1 MFVQQLLVCSF
12 TLWLK
17 RQGNFSPCLKWTS
30 SVCLPGYIRNMNS
43 NWCSSW
49 PCDLLSLRN
58 PHLLQ
63 ASSLP
68 LWSSAW
74 ASTPP
79 VCSGAPS
86 AARREPACCTTMWPT
101 GICMSASPSFS
112 SHQLSSCTPPHGS
125 VWERTTGNTSKT
137 TRGTSR
143 PPNSSP
149 PTWLWTIWEKI
160 SRRTQPTGQNSYTT
174 WRTVRHVTTWSLFY
188 SAGLH
193 WGCKPEPLMCNR
205 PEAWCFWVQRNVL
218 SKVPVFLSS
227 KTWHILK
234 KRRFPKF
241 ATPTFLSAEIK
252 LALRKLLL
260 LFLCK
265 VGIESDE
272 ERGEKSHAIDYC
284 WRKFSSKFWI
294 YYTRVYEMVYFPLV
308 FLRYGISENA
318 KRVTVINFQ
327 SICSASGDPYRRL
340 LNTFVVN
347 PLLGFNSIQNQL
359 SSPFHCSH
367 FDIEHAQYQSLC
379 PCIRMEQS
387 HYCCD

>member
-1 MFVQQLLVCSF
+1 M
-12 TLWLK
+12 
-17 RQGNFSPCLKWTS
+17 S
-30 SVCLPGYIRNMNS
+30 SVKFQ
-43 NWCSSW
+43 SSYH
-49 PCDLLSLRN
+49 PK
-58 PHLLQ
+58 Q
-63 ASSLP
+63 
-68 LWSSAW
+68 
-74 ASTPP
+74 
-79 VCSGAPS
+79 
-86 AARREPACCTTMWPT
+86 
-101 GICMSASPSFS
+101 
-112 SHQLSSCTPPHGS
+112 
-125 VWERTTGNTSKT
+125 
-137 TRGTSR
+137 
-143 PPNSSP
+143 
-149 PTWLWTIWEKI
+149 
-160 SRRTQPTGQNSYTT
+160 
-174 WRTVRHVTTWSLFY
+174 
-188 SAGLH
+188 
-193 WGCKPEPLMCNR
+193 
-205 PEAWCFWVQRNVL
+205 
-218 SKVPVFLSS
+218 
-227 KTWHILK
+227 

-340 LNTFVVN
+340 LNTFVVK
-347 PLLGFNSIQNQL
+347 PLLGFDSIQNQL